1 MSDFQS
7 IGLAKPILRALE
19 SEGYTDPTPIQD
31 QAITPMMQRKD
42 LLGIAQTGTGKTAAF
57 ALPTLHL
64 LATGAKKALRREP
77 RALILAPTRELAGQI
92 TDSIHAY
99 SKELPLRS
107 MVAVGGVSIRPQM
120 QKLNRGVHIL
130 VATPG
135 RLLDLMEQGHA
146 SLRSVQ
152 IFILDEAD
160 RMLDMGFIH
169 DVRKIAAQ
177 LPDHRQTAL
186 FSATMPRNVKGL
198 ADKLLTNPFL
208 AEVTPQATTV
218 EKIEQQVLFVPQ
230 NKKMQ
235 LLIEMLSDKQIKR
248 ALVFARTKYGANRI
262 SEKIART
269 GIHADAIHG
278 NKSQNARQK
287 ALDKFRTGSIR
298 VLVATD
304 IAARGIDVE
313 GITHVINFDLPNEPE
328 NYVHRIGR
336 TARAGR
342 QGVAISFC
350 QVNERHYLKS
360 IEKVI
365 RQTVPVSNDH
375 PYHEEQPS
383 KNEAKNKKSHAPGI
397 NKVKMKQS
405 SKSRH
410 RRRNRNRRKK
420 PKLAA

>member
-1 MSDFQS
+1 MSNFQR
-7 IGLAKPILRALE
+7 IGLAKPILRALK
-19 SEGYTDPTPIQD
+19 SAGYTHPTPIQD
-31 QAITPMMQRKD
+31 QAITPLMEHKD

-64 LATGAKKALRREP
+64 LATEGKKALRREP

-92 TDSIHAY
+92 TDSIQAY

-135 RLLDLMEQGHA
+135 RLLDLMEQRHA

-169 DVRKIAAQ
+169 DVKKITAQ
-177 LPDHRQTAL
+177 LPDRRQTAL
-186 FSATMPRNVKGL
+186 FSATMPKNVKGL
-198 ADKLLTNPFL
+198 ADKLLTKPVL
-208 AEVTPQATTV
+208 AEVTPPATTV

-235 LLIEMLSDKQIKR
+235 LLIDLLSDKQIKR

-262 SEKIART
+262 SEKIVRT

-350 QVNERHYLKS
+350 QANERHYLKG

-383 KNEAKNKKSHAPGI
+383 KNEANKKLHAPVN
-397 NKVKMKQS
+397 NKVKLKQS

-420 PKLAA
+420 PNLAA

>member
-1 MSDFQS
+1 MSDFQG
-7 IGLAKPILRALE
+7 IGLVKPILRALK
-19 SEGYTDPTPIQD
+19 SAGYMHPTPIQD
-31 QAITPMMQRKD
+31 QAITPLMEHKD

-64 LATGAKKALRREP
+64 LATGGKKALRREP
-77 RALILAPTRELAGQI
+77 RGLILAPTRELAGQI

-99 SKELPLRS
+99 SKDLPLRS

-135 RLLDLMEQGHA
+135 RLLDLMKQGHA

-169 DVRKIAAQ
+169 DVKKIAAQ
-177 LPDHRQTAL
+177 LPDRRQTAL
-186 FSATMPRNVKGL
+186 FSATMPKNVKLL
-198 ADKLLTNPFL
+198 ADKLLTKPVL
-208 AEVTPQATTV
+208 AEVTPPATTV
-218 EKIEQQVLFVPQ
+218 EKIEQQVLLVPQ

-235 LLIEMLSDKQIKR
+235 LLIEMLGDKKIQR
-248 ALVFARTKYGANRI
+248 ALIFARTKYGANRV
-262 SEKIART
+262 SEKITKT
-269 GIHADAIHG
+269 GINADAIHG

-350 QVNERHYLKS
+350 QANERHYLKN

-365 RQTVPVSNDH
+365 RQTIPVSKNH
-375 PYHEEQPS
+375 PYPEEQPV
-383 KNEAKNKKSHAPGI
+383 KTEAKNKKSPALEN

-405 SKSRH
+405 SKTPH
-410 RRRNRNRRKK
+410 RRRNRKRRKK

>member
-1 MSDFQS
+1 MSNFQS
-7 IGLAKPILRALE
+7 IGLAKPLLRALK

-31 QAITPMMQRKD
+31 HAITPMMERKD

-64 LATGAKKALRREP
+64 LATGGKKALRREP

-92 TDSIHAY
+92 TDRIHAY

-107 MVAVGGVSIRPQM
+107 MVAVGGVSIRPQI

-152 IFILDEAD
+152 IFVLDEAD

-169 DVRKIAAQ
+169 DVRKIASQ
-177 LPDHRQTAL
+177 LPDRRQTAL
-186 FSATMPRNVKGL
+186 FSATMPKNVKGL
-198 ADKLLTNPFL
+198 ADKLLTKPVL
-208 AEVTPQATTV
+208 AEVTPPATTV

-230 NKKMQ
+230 NKKIQ
-235 LLIEMLSDKQIKR
+235 LLIEMLSDKKIKR
-248 ALVFARTKYGANRI
+248 ALIFARTKYGANRI
-262 SEKIART
+262 SEKITKT
-269 GIHADAIHG
+269 GINADAIHG

-313 GITHVINFDLPNEPE
+313 DITHVINFDLPNEPE

-342 QGVAISFC
+342 QGIAISFC
-350 QVNERHYLKS
+350 QTNERHYLKS

-375 PYHEEQPS
+375 PYHEEQPL
-383 KNEAKNKKSHAPGI
+383 KNEAKNKKSQAPRN
-397 NKVKMKQS
+397 NKVNMKQS
-405 SKSRH
+405 SKNRH
-410 RRRNRNRRKK
+410 GRRNRKRRKK

>member
-1 MSDFQS
+1 MSGFQS
-7 IGLAKPILRALE
+7 IGLAKPILRALK

-31 QAITPMMQRKD
+31 QAITPMMERKD

-64 LATGAKKALRREP
+64 LATGGKKALRREP

-99 SKELPLRS
+99 SKDLPLRS

-135 RLLDLMEQGHA
+135 RLLDLMKQGHA

-169 DVRKIAAQ
+169 DVKKIAAQ

-186 FSATMPRNVKGL
+186 FSATMPKNVKVL
-198 ADKLLTNPFL
+198 ADKLLTKPVL
-208 AEVTPQATTV
+208 AEVTPPATTV

-235 LLIEMLSDKQIKR
+235 LLIEMLNDKKIKR
-248 ALVFARTKYGANRI
+248 ALVFARTKYGANRV
-262 SEKIART
+262 SEKITKT
-269 GIHADAIHG
+269 GINADAIHG

-350 QVNERHYLKS
+350 QTSERHYLKS

-365 RQTVPVSNDH
+365 RQPVPIFYDH
-375 PYHEEQPS
+375 PYHEEQPT
-383 KNEAKNKKSHAPGI
+383 KDKVKNKKFPASDN
-397 NKVKMKQS
+397 NKVKTKQG
-405 SKSRH
+405 SKNRH
-410 RRRNRNRRKK
+410 RRRNRNRKRKS
-420 PKLAA
+420 KLAA

>member
-1 MSDFQS
+1 MSNFQS
-7 IGLAKPILRALE
+7 IGLAKPLLRALK

-31 QAITPMMQRKD
+31 HAITPMMERKD

-64 LATGAKKALRREP
+64 LATGGKKALRREP

-92 TDSIHAY
+92 TDRIHAY

-107 MVAVGGVSIRPQM
+107 MVAVGGVSIRPQI

-152 IFILDEAD
+152 IFVLDEAD

-169 DVRKIAAQ
+169 DVRKIASQ
-177 LPDHRQTAL
+177 LPDRRQTAL
-186 FSATMPRNVKGL
+186 FSATMPKNVKGL
-198 ADKLLTNPFL
+198 ADKLLTKPVL
-208 AEVTPQATTV
+208 AEVTPPATTV

-230 NKKMQ
+230 NKKIQ
-235 LLIEMLSDKQIKR
+235 LLIEMLSDKKIKR
-248 ALVFARTKYGANRI
+248 ALIFARTKYGANRI
-262 SEKIART
+262 SEKITKT
-269 GIHADAIHG
+269 GINADAIHG

-313 GITHVINFDLPNEPE
+313 DITHVINFDLPNEPE

-342 QGVAISFC
+342 QGIAISFC
-350 QVNERHYLKS
+350 QANERHYLKS

-383 KNEAKNKKSHAPGI
+383 KNEAKNKKSQAPRN
-397 NKVKMKQS
+397 NKVNMKQS
-405 SKSRH
+405 SKNRH
-410 RRRNRNRRKK
+410 GRRNRKRRKK

>member
-1 MSDFQS
+1 MSGFQS
-7 IGLAKPILRALE
+7 IGLAKPILRALK

-31 QAITPMMQRKD
+31 QAITPMMERKD

-64 LATGAKKALRREP
+64 LATGGKKALRREP

-99 SKELPLRS
+99 SKDLPLRS

-135 RLLDLMEQGHA
+135 RLLDLMKQGHA

-169 DVRKIAAQ
+169 DVKKITAQ

-186 FSATMPRNVKGL
+186 FSATMPKNVKVL
-198 ADKLLTNPFL
+198 ADKLLTKPVL
-208 AEVTPQATTV
+208 AEVTPPATTV

-235 LLIEMLSDKQIKR
+235 LLIEMLNDKKIKR
-248 ALVFARTKYGANRI
+248 ALVFARTKYGANRV
-262 SEKIART
+262 SEKITKT
-269 GIHADAIHG
+269 GINADAIHG

-350 QVNERHYLKS
+350 QTSERHYLKS

-365 RQTVPVSNDH
+365 RQPVPIFYDH
-375 PYHEEQPS
+375 PYHEEQPT
-383 KNEAKNKKSHAPGI
+383 KDKVKNKKFPASDN
-397 NKVKMKQS
+397 NKVKTKQG
-405 SKSRH
+405 SKNRH
-410 RRRNRNRRKK
+410 RRRNRNRKRKS
-420 PKLAA
+420 KLAA

>member
-375 PYHEEQPS
+375 PYHDEQPS

>member
-1 MSDFQS
+1 MSNFQS
-7 IGLAKPILRALE
+7 IGLAKPLLRALK

-31 QAITPMMQRKD
+31 HAITPMMERKD

-64 LATGAKKALRREP
+64 LATGGKKALRREP

-92 TDSIHAY
+92 TDRIHAY

-107 MVAVGGVSIRPQM
+107 MVAVGGVSIRPQI

-152 IFILDEAD
+152 IFVLDEAD

-169 DVRKIAAQ
+169 DVRKIASQ
-177 LPDHRQTAL
+177 LPDRRQTAL
-186 FSATMPRNVKGL
+186 FSATMPKNVKGL
-198 ADKLLTNPFL
+198 ADKLLTKPVL
-208 AEVTPQATTV
+208 AEVTPPATTV

-230 NKKMQ
+230 NKKIQ
-235 LLIEMLSDKQIKR
+235 LLIEMLSDKKIKR
-248 ALVFARTKYGANRI
+248 ALIFARTKYGANRI
-262 SEKIART
+262 SEKITKT
-269 GIHADAIHG
+269 GINADAIHG

-313 GITHVINFDLPNEPE
+313 DITHVINFDLPNEPE

-342 QGVAISFC
+342 QGIAISFC
-350 QVNERHYLKS
+350 QANERHYLKS

-375 PYHEEQPS
+375 PYHEEQPL
-383 KNEAKNKKSHAPGI
+383 KNEAKNKKSQAPRN
-397 NKVKMKQS
+397 NKVNMKQS
-405 SKSRH
+405 SKNRH
-410 RRRNRNRRKK
+410 GRRNRKRRKK

>member
-31 QAITPMMQRKD
+31 QAITPMMERKD

-64 LATGAKKALRREP
+64 LATGGKKALRREP

-135 RLLDLMEQGHA
+135 RLLDLMEQGHV

-177 LPDHRQTAL
+177 LPDRRQTAL

-375 PYHEEQPS
+375 PYQEEQPS

>member
-1 MSDFQS
+1 MSDFQK
-7 IGLAKPILRALE
+7 IGLAKPILRALK
-19 SEGYTDPTPIQD
+19 SAGYTHPTPIQD
-31 QAITPMMQRKD
+31 QAITPLMEHNN

-64 LATGAKKALRREP
+64 LATGGKKALRREP

-99 SKELPLRS
+99 SKDLPLRS

-135 RLLDLMEQGHA
+135 RLLDLMKQGHV

-169 DVRKIAAQ
+169 DVKKIAAQ
-177 LPDHRQTAL
+177 LSDHRQTAL
-186 FSATMPRNVKGL
+186 FSATMPKDVKVL
-198 ADKLLTNPFL
+198 ADNLLTKPVL
-208 AEVTPQATTV
+208 AEVTPPATTV

-235 LLIEMLSDKQIKR
+235 LLIEMLGNKKIKR
-248 ALVFARTKYGANRI
+248 ALVFARTKYGANRV
-262 SEKIART
+262 SEKITKT
-269 GIHADAIHG
+269 GINADAIHG

-350 QVNERHYLKS
+350 QTSERHYLKS

-365 RQTVPVSNDH
+365 RQPVPIFYDH
-375 PYHEEQPS
+375 PYHEEQPT
-383 KNEAKNKKSHAPGI
+383 KDKVKNKKFPASDN
-397 NKVKMKQS
+397 NKVKTKQG
-405 SKSRH
+405 SKNRH
-410 RRRNRNRRKK
+410 RRRNRNRKRKS
-420 PKLAA
+420 KLAA

>member
-1 MSDFQS
+1 MSDFQK
-7 IGLAKPILRALE
+7 IGLAKPILRALK
-19 SEGYTDPTPIQD
+19 SAGYTHPTPIQD
-31 QAITPMMQRKD
+31 QAITPLMEHNN

-64 LATGAKKALRREP
+64 LATGGKKALRREP

-99 SKELPLRS
+99 SKDLPLRS

-135 RLLDLMEQGHA
+135 RLLDLMKQGHV

-169 DVRKIAAQ
+169 DVKKIAAQ

-186 FSATMPRNVKGL
+186 FSATMPKNVKVL
-198 ADKLLTNPFL
+198 ADKLLTKPVL
-208 AEVTPQATTV
+208 AEVTPPATTV

-235 LLIEMLSDKQIKR
+235 LLIEMLGNKKIKR
-248 ALVFARTKYGANRI
+248 ALVFARTKYGANRV
-262 SEKIART
+262 SEKITKT
-269 GIHADAIHG
+269 GINADAIHG

-350 QVNERHYLKS
+350 QTSERHYLKS

-365 RQTVPVSNDH
+365 RQPVPIFYDH
-375 PYHEEQPS
+375 PYHEEQPR
-383 KNEAKNKKSHAPGI
+383 KDKVKNKKFPASDN
-397 NKVKMKQS
+397 NKVKTKQG
-405 SKSRH
+405 SKNRH
-410 RRRNRNRRKK
+410 RRRNRNRKRKS
-420 PKLAA
+420 KLAA

>member
-31 QAITPMMQRKD
+31 QAITPMMERKD

-64 LATGAKKALRREP
+64 LATGGKKALRREP

-177 LPDHRQTAL
+177 LPDRRQTAL

-375 PYHEEQPS
+375 PYQEEQPS

>member
-1 MSDFQS
+1 MSGFQS
-7 IGLAKPILRALE
+7 IGLAKPILRALK

-31 QAITPMMQRKD
+31 QAITPMMERKD

-64 LATGAKKALRREP
+64 LATGGKKALRREP

-99 SKELPLRS
+99 SKDLPLRS

-135 RLLDLMEQGHA
+135 RLLDLMKQGHA

-169 DVRKIAAQ
+169 DVKKIAAQ

-186 FSATMPRNVKGL
+186 FSATMPKNVKVL
-198 ADKLLTNPFL
+198 ADKLLTKPVL
-208 AEVTPQATTV
+208 AEVTPPATTV

-235 LLIEMLSDKQIKR
+235 LLIEMLGDKKIKR
-248 ALVFARTKYGANRI
+248 ALVFARTKYGANRV
-262 SEKIART
+262 SEKITKT
-269 GIHADAIHG
+269 GINADAIHG

-350 QVNERHYLKS
+350 QTSERHYLKS

-365 RQTVPVSNDH
+365 RQPVPIFYDH
-375 PYHEEQPS
+375 PYHEEQPT
-383 KNEAKNKKSHAPGI
+383 KDKVKNKKFPASDN
-397 NKVKMKQS
+397 NKVKTKQG
-405 SKSRH
+405 SKNRH
-410 RRRNRNRRKK
+410 RRRNRNRKRKS
-420 PKLAA
+420 KLAA